1 MLAAT
6 ANPFGARGNKKEKE
20 RKLIWLNGHWPPSS
34 SIYWRMSRREQ
45 TYVYSGP
52 NLNSPMK
59 IEFFLSC
66 NFWNNIRK
74 GVITKRIINV
84 CNSGSWQC
92 PCFSLVWKVAHKGQ
106 RRGRL
111 EEYRISPAWGYRT
124 ALQASQY
131 FFYLRPP
138 YCYCLYSILLNQKRS
153 SQRKKWNRREI
164 RICICIGCC

>member
-66 NFWNNIRK
+66 NFWNKIESWKSFNFNNSPMLKICPKRALLTILYWLYLEYCNGIGCECIHLYVLEMYSK
-74 GVITKRIINV
+74 SNKCICHHAVIT
-84 CNSGSWQC
+84 
-92 PCFSLVWKVAHKGQ
+92 
-106 RRGRL
+106 
-111 EEYRISPAWGYRT
+111 
-124 ALQASQY
+124 
-131 FFYLRPP
+131 
-138 YCYCLYSILLNQKRS
+138 
-153 SQRKKWNRREI
+153 
-164 RICICIGCC
+164 

>member
-66 NFWNNIRK
+66 NCWNKIESWKIFNF
-74 GVITKRIINV
+74 N
-84 CNSGSWQC
+84 NSPMFKICQNEHYLQFYIVYTWNT
-92 PCFSLVWKVAHKGQ
+92 VW
-106 RRGRL
+106 
-111 EEYRISPAWGYRT
+111 YWM
-124 ALQASQY
+124 
-131 FFYLRPP
+131 
-138 YCYCLYSILLNQKRS
+138 
-153 SQRKKWNRREI
+153 
-164 RICICIGCC
+164 

>member
-59 IEFFLSC
+59 TEFFLSC
-66 NFWNNIRK
+66 NCWNKIGKSISIILQCSEFAKTSITYNFIL
-74 GVITKRIINV
+74 VIL
-84 CNSGSWQC
+84 G
-92 PCFSLVWKVAHKGQ
+92 
-106 RRGRL
+106 
-111 EEYRISPAWGYRT
+111 
-124 ALQASQY
+124 
-131 FFYLRPP
+131 
-138 YCYCLYSILLNQKRS
+138 IL
-153 SQRKKWNRREI
+153 
-164 RICICIGCC
+164 